1 MFDSLLVADGG
12 EGARR
17 IIRSTRN
24 LGALTVALQPDG
36 VGVDSRYQRGDVT
49 PYYDSLHRKLQG
61 IRTNL
66 WFFAQ
71 LLQQSAF
78 VTAYYDTGLTSAVL
92 DDLIPVDK

>member
-24 LGALTVALQPDG
+24 LEALTVALQPDG
-36 VGVDSRYQRGDVT
+36 VGVDSRYQRADVM
-49 PYYDSLHRKLQG
+49 PYYSLLGKLQG
-61 IRTNL
+61 SRTNL

-71 LLQQSAF
+71 LLRQRAF
-78 VTAYYDTGLTSAVL
+78 VTANYGTRVTSAVL